1 MRPAVVV
8 AAVVVATSARAL
20 GVVTLRALVV
30 LEVVRPA
37 VRGRVLLVVAPRVV
51 LVLIGTI
58 VELRVVTTGPILGVV
73 MRLVRVVRGL
83 VVPEAALL
91 AARVRTVTSVRLR
104 AVTIAPEP
112 AGTTAQDLGVTT
124 VRPRGGMIARVPAG
138 TIVRVRAGMTA
149 ASGTRSRVSSVVG
162 TSAVG
167 RGVRSVRRS
176 GVMSVVQVGGKTAEL
191 PVVTIAGA
199 RGATAARPSVV
210 AAPPGAVTTGPLDDG
225 MNAPADAGTRG
236 LPAGGT
242 SGAAVD
248 RMIVALHAA
257 MTGARRVART
267 VVLRVETRLVRV
279 VRGLVVPE
287 AVLLAARARTAT
299 SVRLRAGM
307 IGVDRGGM
315 IGLGLVGVL
324 VVGSRGT
331 SVVGLGGLSVV
342 GGTTGRTGVPTRRGS
357 GRGATIPSSRRTSPG
372 LNSTGA

>member
-1 MRPAVVV
+1 MPAAGALTPLVEVAPAAATSAPAQAAAMRPAVVV
-8 AAVVVATSARAL
+8 AALVVATSARAL

-73 MRLVRVVRGL
+73 MRLVRVVRAL
-83 VVPEAALL
+83 VVL
-91 AARVRTVTSVRLR
+91 
-104 AVTIAPEP
+104 
-112 AGTTAQDLGVTT
+112 
-124 VRPRGGMIARVPAG
+124 
-138 TIVRVRAGMTA
+138 
-149 ASGTRSRVSSVVG
+149 
-162 TSAVG
+162 
-167 RGVRSVRRS
+167 
-176 GVMSVVQVGGKTAEL
+176 
-191 PVVTIAGA
+191 
-199 RGATAARPSVV
+199 
-210 AAPPGAVTTGPLDDG
+210 
-225 MNAPADAGTRG
+225 
-236 LPAGGT
+236 
-242 SGAAVD
+242 
-248 RMIVALHAA
+248 
-257 MTGARRVART
+257 
-267 VVLRVETRLVRV
+267 
-279 VRGLVVPE
+279 E

-357 GRGATIPSSRRTSPG
+357 GRGATIPSSPRTSPG